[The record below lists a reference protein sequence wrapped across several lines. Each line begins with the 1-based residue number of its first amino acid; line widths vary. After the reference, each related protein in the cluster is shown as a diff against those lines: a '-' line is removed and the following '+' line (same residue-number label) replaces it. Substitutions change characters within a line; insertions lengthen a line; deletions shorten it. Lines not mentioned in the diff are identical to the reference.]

1 VSRCIAGL
9 LALLLLAGCRANWQ
23 ATVLR
28 PDGRAFT
35 AGPQTLRDLDAYAE
49 EAGGRRVL
57 PLERVLAAAGHTS
70 VERLTV
76 VEPGGARHEFA
87 WAAVAEEAR
96 WLPDGRVEIDGQAL
110 AAAQLEA
117 EPSPL
122 AAQVQARLIDV
133 APTIAAALGVPAP
146 AKATGR
152 ALDVPRAPRVA
163 LIFLDGLGYL
173 RYGEAQRDGL
183 IPNLA
188 GLGAPLLGLTVY
200 PPVTNVATPSLLTG
214 APPAVH
220 GADRRGIR
228 TTSAETIFDT
238 VTAAGRRAVAVEGDS
253 LAFNLRNA
261 DVQLSGDRDGN
272 GSTDDNVAANA
283 LAAIAAG
290 PPDLLF
296 VHWHGIDDAG
306 HTYGPGAP
314 QEVAKIAEVDA
325 ALGQIVSALPSQT
338 LIVVVADHGMHLV
351 QEEGRLGN
359 HGHLV
364 ERDMFVP
371 IVITVKHYP

>member
-1 VSRCIAGL
+1 
-9 LALLLLAGCRANWQ
+9 
-23 ATVLR
+23 
-28 PDGRAFT
+28 
-35 AGPQTLRDLDAYAE
+35 
-49 EAGGRRVL
+49 
-57 PLERVLAAAGHTS
+57 
-70 VERLTV
+70 
-76 VEPGGARHEFA
+76 
-87 WAAVAEEAR
+87 
-96 WLPDGRVEIDGQAL
+96 
-110 AAAQLEA
+110 
-117 EPSPL
+117 
-122 AAQVQARLIDV
+122 
-133 APTIAAALGVPAP
+133 
-146 AKATGR
+146 
-152 ALDVPRAPRVA
+152 
-163 LIFLDGLGYL
+163 
-173 RYGEAQRDGL
+173 
-183 IPNLA
+183 
-188 GLGAPLLGLTVY
+188 
-200 PPVTNVATPSLLTG
+200 
-214 APPAVH
+214 
-220 GADRRGIR
+220 
-228 TTSAETIFDT
+228 
-238 VTAAGRRAVAVEGDS
+238 
-253 LAFNLRNA
+253 
-261 DVQLSGDRDGN
+261 VQLSGDRDGN